1 MFLGE
6 HRHSLDAKGRVIF
19 PTRYRDDLGS
29 QVVVQKGTGEK
40 CLLVWP
46 LPAWQQI
53 EEKVRA
59 LPTTTDPR
67 ARRFARFFFSQA
79 SLERV
84 DAQGRLTI
92 PQPLR
97 EYADLSRD
105 VVIVAAG
112 NRLEIWDADRWES
125 QLPTDTDQ
133 LGEFT
138 EQLGI

>member
-1 MFLGE
+1 LFLGE
-6 HRHSLDAKGRVIF
+6 HRHSLDPKGRVIF
-19 PTRYRDDLGS
+19 PTRYRDELGT
-29 QVVVQKGTGEK
+29 QVVVQKANER

-46 LPAWQQI
+46 MAAWQEI
-53 EEKVRA
+53 EEKVRS

-79 SLERV
+79 SMERV
-84 DAQGRLTI
+84 DGQGRLTI

-97 EYADLSRD
+97 EYAGLSRD

-112 NRLEIWDADRWES
+112 NRLEIWNAEAW
-125 QLPTDTDQ
+125 DTHVSDVEEHVD
-133 LGEFT
+133 EFA

>member
-19 PTRYRDDLGS
+19 PTRYRDELGT
-29 QVVVQKGTGEK
+29 QVVVQKGTER

-46 LPAWQQI
+46 AAAWQEI
-53 EEKVRA
+53 EEKVRS
-59 LPTTTDPR
+59 LPTTTDPK
-67 ARRFARFFFSQA
+67 ARKFARFFFSQA

-84 DAQGRLTI
+84 DGQGRLTI

-97 EYADLSRD
+97 EYADLSREA
-105 VVIVAAG
+105 VIVAAG
-112 NRLEIWDADRWES
+112 NRLEIWNA
-125 QLPTDTDQ
+125 PTWDSHVSEVEENVD
-133 LGEFT
+133 EFA